1 MPQIGQEES
10 ASSGQAYLPAVAVTG
25 QAHLRVPGVMVS
37 QVGLM
42 EQHNRRLRSG
52 ADHGRRQIGLPTL
65 SIIQTGRMQGRAA
78 LGKAHAPVTQYRQ
91 AGLRQR
97 RDEVADIGPVV
108 VIADN
113 GRPASGIPADGS

>member
-1 MPQIGQEES
+1 M
-10 ASSGQAYLPAVAVTG
+10 
-25 QAHLRVPGVMVS
+25 PGVMVG

-42 EQHNRRLRSG
+42 EQHNRRLRG
-52 ADHGRRQIGLPTL
+52 CTDQGCRQIGLSTP

-78 LGKAHAPVTQYRQ
+78 LGEAHAPVTQYRQ

-108 VIADN
+108 VIGDN
-113 GRPASGIPADGS
+113 GRPASGIPSDGS